1 MMRDVRGRTALVTG
15 ASGGIG
21 GATARA
27 LARAGMNVAVTGRRL
42 SVLESLVAQLRAAG
56 VRAESLSAD
65 LTDPAGAEAVIE
77 RAEQTMGAVDVLVN
91 NAGVEYASAFDRAPR
106 EELLETVAVNL
117 TAPLLMTRKVL
128 PAMLSRGSG
137 HVVFISS
144 LAGKAGTP
152 YEAAYSATKA
162 ALVGLTQSLRFEYRT
177 APVGFSVVCPGFAA
191 GEGMYQRMVEQGI
204 RSNRLLG
211 ETSTEKVGA
220 AVLAAIERDLPEVL
234 ESGTPIRPLLAF
246 AELAPGLADRVQA
259 LSGATELF
267 RRAAAARGR
276 A

>member
-1 MMRDVRGRTALVTG
+1 MRDVRGRTALVSG

-21 GATARA
+21 AATAWT
-27 LARAGMNVAVTGRRL
+27 LGRAGMNVAVTGRRL
-42 SVLESLVAQLRAAG
+42 PVLESLVAELCAAG
-56 VRAESLSAD
+56 VRAEPLTAE
-65 LTDPAGAEAVIE
+65 LTDPAGAEAVID
-77 RAEQTMGAVDVLVN
+77 RTEQTMGAVDVLVN
-91 NAGVEYASAFDRAPR
+91 NAGVEYASAFDRSPP

-117 TAPLLMTRKVL
+117 TAPLLMTRRVL
-128 PAMLSRGSG
+128 PAMLSRGCG
-137 HVVFISS
+137 HVVFMSS

-162 ALVGLTQSLRFEYRT
+162 ALVALTQSLRFEYRT

-211 ETSTEKVGA
+211 ETSTEKVAA
-220 AVLAAIERDLPEVL
+220 AVLASIQGDIPEVL
-234 ESGTPIRPLLAF
+234 ESGAPIRPLLAL
-246 AELAPGLADRVQA
+246 AELAPKLADRAQA
-259 LSGATELF
+259 MSGATELF
-267 RRAAAARGR
+267 RRAAATRGR